1 MVISTEEVPM
11 NGRPEY
17 PEFSSIRSHVQ
28 RADAMRSFEI
38 GYALADA
45 LLDAGDFLRRAVSA
59 LASMARALGARV
71 ARR

>member
-1 MVISTEEVPM
+1 
-11 NGRPEY
+11 
-17 PEFSSIRSHVQ
+17 
-28 RADAMRSFEI
+28 MRSFEI